1 MPEITD
7 DQLKDLVKQAFVSLD
22 KEYFDTIGEK
32 LAARM
37 VMRVEG
43 EQSNSAHLKE
53 LEQLVSCGCSATIVT
68 ILENR
73 LWVSNI
79 GDCQAFLCYQ
89 SKEEE
94 EEEMRISMLSIDH
107 YLSNEDESLR
117 LQHLGYDPPE
127 DGGDT
132 GLGEYN
138 YTRCFGNYLV
148 KGGFKETPILAT
160 CRDDPVIAEPEIQG
174 PIEITEDLELLV
186 IATKSLCEA
195 VESFSEGPAQ
205 SELAR
210 LLRQHL
216 AAEPYNSLSTVAQS
230 TVDHIVRMYT
240 EREQSKA
247 TSVIKREDMTLL
259 VRCFKSGQTTQAGGQ
274 RRMSSPKYCLENP
287 ELRQRRRDEKTLT
300 QSSSARQPRPTR
312 SSTTTESS
320 GVYIAHGRELPVD
333 EHGRIEPYVD
343 FGPFYKLWN
352 ARAENGVS
360 NTNHTVPNSN
370 HE

>member
-148 KGGFKETPILAT
+148 KGGYKETPILAT

-195 VESFSEGPAQ
+195 AESFSEGPAQ
-205 SELAR
+205 SAPGGRAL
-210 LLRQHL
+210 QQ
-216 AAEPYNSLSTVAQS
+216 SL
-230 TVDHIVRMYT
+230 HRGP
-240 EREQSKA
+240 EHRGPH
-247 TSVIKREDMTLL
+247 RED
-259 VRCFKSGQTTQAGGQ
+259 VHGEGAEQGDQCNQEGGHDPPGQVLQEYPDG
-274 RRMSSPKYCLENP
+274 
-287 ELRQRRRDEKTLT
+287 
-300 QSSSARQPRPTR
+300 
-312 SSTTTESS
+312 
-320 GVYIAHGRELPVD
+320 
-333 EHGRIEPYVD
+333 
-343 FGPFYKLWN
+343 
-352 ARAENGVS
+352 AEEDLKP
-360 NTNHTVPNSN
+360 TVPAGQS
-370 HE
+370 ELEE

>member
-94 EEEMRISMLSIDH
+94 EEMRISMLSIDH

-148 KGGFKETPILAT
+148 KGGYKETPILAT

-259 VRCFKSGQTTQAGGQ
+259 VRCFKNIRTEDQQ
-274 RRMSSPKYCLENP
+274 RRTSSPQYQLDSQS
-287 ELRQRRRDEKTLT
+287 LRRREEKTLT
-300 QSSSARQPRPTR
+300 RSSARPRPTR

-320 GVYIAHGRELPVD
+320 GVYVAHGRELPVD
-333 EHGRIEPYVD
+333 EDGRIEPYVD

-352 ARAENGVS
+352 SRENGDASQIINNV
-360 NTNHTVPNSN
+360 T
-370 HE
+370 E

>member
-94 EEEMRISMLSIDH
+94 EEMRISMLSIDH

-148 KGGFKETPILAT
+148 KGGYKETPILAT

-259 VRCFKSGQTTQAGGQ
+259 VRCFKNIRTEDQQ
-274 RRMSSPKYCLENP
+274 RRTSSPQYQLDSQS
-287 ELRQRRRDEKTLT
+287 LR
-300 QSSSARQPRPTR
+300 
-312 SSTTTESS
+312 SS
-320 GVYIAHGRELPVD
+320 GVYVAHGRELPLD
-333 EHGRIEPYVD
+333 EDGRIEPYVD
-343 FGPFYKLWN
+343 FGL
-352 ARAENGVS
+352 
-360 NTNHTVPNSN
+360 
-370 HE
+370 

>member
-22 KEYFDTIGEK
+22 KEYFGSIGEK

-43 EQSNSAHLKE
+43 EQSNSALLKE
-53 LEQLVSCGCSATIVT
+53 LEQLVSCGCSATIAT
-68 ILENR
+68 ILDNR

-89 SKEEE
+89 SDGEEDV
-94 EEEMRISMLSIDH
+94 RISTLSIDH

-117 LQHLGYDPPE
+117 LQHLGYDPPLG
-127 DGGDT
+127 DTDT
-132 GLGEYN
+132 GLGDHN

-148 KGGFKETPILAT
+148 KGGYKETPILAS
-160 CRDDPVIAEPEIQG
+160 CGDDPVIAEPEIQG

-195 VESFSEGPAQ
+195 VESCCEDAASPQ
-205 SELAR
+205 SHLVR
-210 LLRQHL
+210 LLRHHL
-216 AAEPYNSLSTVAQS
+216 AAEPYSSLSTVAQS

-240 EREQSKA
+240 EKEQIKS
-247 TSVIKREDMTLL
+247 TSLIKREDMTLL
-259 VRCFKSGQTTQAGGQ
+259 VRCFNNLRSGQQQQ
-274 RRMSSPKYCLENP
+274 RRTSSPKYPSDNGSL
-287 ELRQRRRDEKTLT
+287 RRREEKTLT
-300 QSSSARQPRPTR
+300 RSSARPRPTR

-320 GVYIAHGRELPVD
+320 GVYMAHGRELPVD
-333 EHGRIEPYVD
+333 EDGRIEPYVD

-352 ARAENGVS
+352 AREENGV
-360 NTNHTVPNSN
+360 TNQTNNLSQ
-370 HE
+370 